1 MAIVG
6 LGWKDGLS
14 DRNVSSL
21 VPVVMANEL
30 SSATNGEALR
40 VGRHFLSISSISGI
54 CVGIQDAAAI
64 AMGDCR

>member
-1 MAIVG
+1 VIERRLAR
-6 LGWKDGLS
+6 S
-14 DRNVSSL
+14 CRN
-21 VPVVMANEL
+21 MANEL

-40 VGRHFLSISSISGI
+40 VERHFLSISSISGT